1 MKCCAANE
9 IFASLSVCCQLLS
22 AVFFCHNRESKKFVE
37 NVAQTF
43 AKLKQR
49 KFLEK
54 VK

>member
-9 IFASLSVCCQLLS
+9 IFAPLSVYQLLS